1 MRLQAKSSYSH
12 IFLTYNRILKT
23 WLQNFFFF
31 FGSVLSSIVC
41 GFSKCSTRNCVL
53 VSLGLFR
60 LILGLGIGVDYPLSA
75 TIMWELANKRTNGPF
90 IPAMFSTQGFKILA
104 ALAVTIVVCAIFDR
118 ESDGAP
124 KDPTPKET
132 DLHGR

>member
-1 MRLQAKSSYSH
+1 M
-12 IFLTYNRILKT
+12 
-23 WLQNFFFF
+23 
-31 FGSVLSSIVC
+31 C

-90 IPAMFSTQGFKILA
+90 IPAMFSTQGFEILA
-104 ALAVTIVVCAIFDR
+104 AMAVTIVVCAILDCA
-118 ESDGAP
+118 SDEAP
-124 KDPTPKET
+124 KDPTPKEHYKT
-132 DLHGR
+132 RGS